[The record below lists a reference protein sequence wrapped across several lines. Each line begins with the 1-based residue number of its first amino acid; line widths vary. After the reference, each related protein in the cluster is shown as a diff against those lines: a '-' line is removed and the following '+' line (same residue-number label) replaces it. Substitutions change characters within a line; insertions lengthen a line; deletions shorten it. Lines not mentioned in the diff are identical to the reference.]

1 MNNQP
6 KKLDKAMKISII
18 AGVLIAVLSITYYL
32 VLFLPQ
38 KIKPLKEAEF
48 KKQSLEKFFN
58 DLTAV
63 TKNHDWDVAYEFQPQ
78 SVHEVV
84 TKEEYIEWA
93 QNTSTEYVS
102 EDTIIKEISIDGN
115 KGKVHRVVTTCIT
128 QECEGDSKK
137 IDDGSREFEYLNKNW
152 QITDLDPSERAL
164 SAATN
169 AYWIILKLDNGKKEF
184 YKKYSFGKEN
194 LRFALKKY
202 ALELDKNLDKLIMV
216 ESIINM
222 GKANKTNN
230 DYNSINTQSDLTNTS
245 DEQLFGTQSTESA
258 LDKFNQERKQECQQ
272 DLNKYNVCLS
282 EYNSKM
288 AEYNICLSESSDPS
302 SWRHGSYCS
311 KPFNFCYKPIC
322 AY

>member
-93 QNTSTEYVS
+93 QNTSIEYVS
-102 EDTIIKEISIDGN
+102 EDTIIKEIGRASCRE
-115 KGKVHRVVTTCIT
+115 RV
-128 QECEGDSKK
+128 
-137 IDDGSREFEYLNKNW
+137 
-152 QITDLDPSERAL
+152 
-164 SAATN
+164 
-169 AYWIILKLDNGKKEF
+169 
-184 YKKYSFGKEN
+184 
-194 LRFALKKY
+194 
-202 ALELDKNLDKLIMV
+202 
-216 ESIINM
+216 
-222 GKANKTNN
+222 
-230 DYNSINTQSDLTNTS
+230 
-245 DEQLFGTQSTESA
+245 
-258 LDKFNQERKQECQQ
+258 
-272 DLNKYNVCLS
+272 
-282 EYNSKM
+282 
-288 AEYNICLSESSDPS
+288 
-302 SWRHGSYCS
+302 
-311 KPFNFCYKPIC
+311 
-322 AY
+322 